1 MFDRGTRRWRR
12 HRVVERVRRAQ
23 ISAASLLALA
33 LAGCAPEPE
42 PGSEAE
48 EGTRP
53 AASADTL
60 AGAGLAAPAGGAT
73 PGWADRAWVR
83 ADPTDMPGQM
93 RIFLSDGTLVMDS
106 CWEVYRLARWR
117 QAGGDTLA
125 WSEDG
130 QEIRAVLMEQGEA
143 SLRLRL
149 LLVDGTRD
157 ESYRP
162 ADVPY
167 VCPEMAR

>member
-1 MFDRGTRRWRR
+1 MGRTPIAA
-12 HRVVERVRRAQ
+12 VV
-23 ISAASLLALA
+23 LLALMVA
-33 LAGCAPEPE
+33 ACAPDAGPARDA
-42 PGSEAE
+42 G
-48 EGTRP
+48 EGGEP
-53 AASADTL
+53 AASAD
-60 AGAGLAAPAGGAT
+60 ASAEPEAAAPASEAEPSWT
-73 PGWADRAWVR
+73 DRAWVR

-93 RIFLSDGTLVMDS
+93 RIFLADGTLVMDS
-106 CWEVYRLARWR
+106 CWEVYRLAEWR
-117 QAGGDTLA
+117 RAGGDTLA

-130 QEIRAVLMEQGEA
+130 QEIRAVLTEQGEA

>member
-1 MFDRGTRRWRR
+1 MRRTLTP
-12 HRVVERVRRAQ
+12 
-23 ISAASLLALA
+23 AATLPAIVLAA
-33 LAGCAPEPE
+33 CASDAEPE
-42 PGSEAE
+42 GGA
-48 EGTRP
+48 GA
-53 AASADTL
+53 AASANTV
-60 AGAGLAAPAGGAT
+60 AEGVAAAPAVEER

-83 ADPTDMPGQM
+83 ADPTDLPGQM
-93 RIFLSDGTLVMDS
+93 RIFLSEGTLVMDS
-106 CWEVYRLARWR
+106 CWEVYRLAEWR
-117 QAGGDTLA
+117 QVRGDTLA

-130 QEIRAVLMEQGEA
+130 QEIRAVVMEQGEA

-167 VCPEMAR
+167 VCPEMER